1 RLPEYYLTR
10 TEDAILRANAGA
22 MVEPPRSGRGRAGAP
37 TLIELGSGSAEKTRH
52 LIAAALARFG
62 RVHSVPLDASG
73 RALEAPAWQLA
84 RSFPGL
90 RVTGFVADYHEALAE
105 VAARF
110 RGPKLL
116 AFLGSSLGNY
126 EADGASALLGRVA
139 RVMGPDDRFL
149 LGTDLA
155 KDASV

>member
-1 RLPEYYLTR
+1 
-10 TEDAILRANAGA
+10 
-22 MVEPPRSGRGRAGAP
+22 
-37 TLIELGSGSAEKTRH
+37 GSGSAEKTRH
-52 LIAAALARFG
+52 LIAAALARFD
-62 RVHSVPLDASG
+62 RLHYVPIDVSVS
-73 RALEAPAWQLA
+73 ALEASARQLA

-105 VAARF
+105 IAARL
-110 RGPKLL
+110 RGPKLV

-126 EADGASALLGRVA
+126 EAEAAEALLRQVA

-155 KDASV
+155 KDTSILGPAYDDARGVTARFNRNLLVRINRELGADFEP